1 MNSDYRMGMADYG
14 PNPYVANL
22 NRMVRQNPYFR
33 AAVWTGEYLQTTL
46 MSIPVQGEIGLE
58 LHEDTDQM
66 LRVEQGMGLVMMGAG
81 KDNLDFRQ
89 RVMMNDVI
97 FVPAGIWHNIVNI
110 GRGPLRIT
118 STYAPPHHP
127 RGTVHR
133 TRREAELLTP
143 HHENEKH

>member
-110 GRGPLRIT
+110 GRGPLRIS

-133 TRREAELLTP
+133 TRREAELITP

>member
-1 MNSDYRMGMADYG
+1 MNSDYRMGQADYG
-14 PNPYVANL
+14 PNPFVTNL
-22 NRMVRQNPYFR
+22 GRMARKNLFFR

-46 MSIPVQGEIGLE
+46 MTIPVREEIGLE

-66 LRVEQGMGLVMMGAG
+66 LRIEQGMGLVMMGAG
-81 KDNLDFRQ
+81 KDNLDFHQ

-97 FVPAGIWHNIVNI
+97 FVPAGTWHNIVNI
-110 GRGPLRIT
+110 GRVPLRLT
-118 STYAPPHHP
+118 SVYAPSHHA

-143 HHENEKH
+143 AHETEKY

>member
-133 TRREAELLTP
+133 TRREAELITP

>member
-1 MNSDYRMGMADYG
+1 MNFDYRMGMADYG

>member
-66 LRVEQGMGLVMMGAG
+66 LRVEQGIGLVMMGAG

-110 GRGPLRIT
+110 GRGPLRII

-143 HHENEKH
+143 HHGNEKH

>member
-143 HHENEKH
+143 HHGDEKH

>member
-66 LRVEQGMGLVMMGAG
+66 LRVEQGIGLVMMGAG

-110 GRGPLRIT
+110 GRGPLRI
-118 STYAPPHHP
+118 
-127 RGTVHR
+127 
-133 TRREAELLTP
+133 
-143 HHENEKH
+143 

>member
-66 LRVEQGMGLVMMGAG
+66 LRVEQGIGLVMMGAG

-110 GRGPLRIT
+110 GSGPLRII

-143 HHENEKH
+143 HHGNEKH